1 MDVTADIATA
11 KIICKKP
18 SLPIL
23 PLELVY
29 RDGDEKSNF
38 LPGGTC
44 FTAFVPKS
52 LPMIFPPLDEDFEE
66 Y

>member
-1 MDVTADIATA
+1 MDVTADIASV

-18 SLPIL
+18 PFPSPL
-23 PLELVY
+23 LELVQ
-29 RDGDEKSNF
+29 RDGDEKSAS
-38 LPGGTC
+38 PGGTC

-52 LPMIFPPLDEDFEE
+52 LPMIFPPLEEELEE